1 MALAFLPVPMTGT
14 ADEVGPIMALGIT
27 DFGEVLVITD
37 EGFFKVIAMG
47 SVRVDYRYD
56 WSVPGWIDVSE
67 VESAEEEA
75 PDDGSEEVQGVIPDA
90 D

>member
-1 MALAFLPVPMTGT
+1 MGLAFLPVPMTGT
-14 ADEVGPIMALGIT
+14 ADGVGPIMALGIT

-37 EGFFKVIAMG
+37 EGFFKVINTE

-56 WSVPGWIDVSE
+56 WSLPGWIDVSE
-67 VESAEEEA
+67 VESAQEEET
-75 PDDGSEEVQGVIPDA
+75 DDGGEEIPGVVPDT